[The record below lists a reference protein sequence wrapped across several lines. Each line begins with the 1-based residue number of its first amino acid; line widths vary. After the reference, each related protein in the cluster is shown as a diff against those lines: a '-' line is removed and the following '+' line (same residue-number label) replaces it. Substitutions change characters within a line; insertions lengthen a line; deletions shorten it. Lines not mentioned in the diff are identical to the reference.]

1 MIYLKKNIHSAVK
14 GQKIMCVELIKK
26 LQVLRV
32 NEASMIKTFLF
43 TVFLVNSVQEKKSR
57 TLEKVSDNNK
67 YTVLTDRMPVVFLK
81 G

>member
-57 TLEKVSDNNK
+57 TLEEFEVCST
-67 YTVLTDRMPVVFLK
+67 YSYSQH
-81 G
+81 

>member
-1 MIYLKKNIHSAVK
+1 
-14 GQKIMCVELIKK
+14 MCVELIKK

-43 TVFLVNSVQEKKSR
+43 TVFLVNSVQEKNQSR

-67 YTVLTDRMPVVFLK
+67 YTVLRDRMSVIFLK